1 VNVLE
6 QREGKAIIWCR
17 FNEDIRRVMKKLGDK
32 TVDYYGETS
41 PKARQQNL
49 DLFLNAN
56 SSVRYLVAS
65 PEAAGTGL
73 NLQGICRTNVYYSNS
88 FNSLAR
94 WQSEGRTWRDG
105 TTGSVVYIDLVA
117 KGSPDSRILQ
127 NLKDKKSISDLALD
141 EYRKLIAMEDND
153 EIF

>member
-1 VNVLE
+1 
-6 QREGKAIIWCR
+6 
-17 FNEDIRRVMKKLGDK
+17 
-32 TVDYYGETS
+32 
-41 PKARQQNL
+41 
-49 DLFLNAN
+49 
-56 SSVRYLVAS
+56 
-65 PEAAGTGL
+65 L

-141 EYRKLIAMEDND
+141 EYRKLIELEDND